1 MRSDAMRFIAR
12 TEQTQTRMVS
22 TSAAGGINYVVN
34 RLRKQRKRRRHS
46 QLYDSPGGLHLSQNE
61 LGLRLFSL
69 MAFTFLLRR
78 KE

>member
-12 TEQTQTRMVS
+12 TEHTQTRMVS
-22 TSAAGGINYVVN
+22 TSAAGGINDVVN
-34 RLRKQRKRRRHS
+34 RLRKQRKRRRHR
-46 QLYDSPGGLHLSQNE
+46 QLYDSPGGLHLSQNIP
-61 LGLRLFSL
+61 GLYIFSL